1 MPQLVQDVEGE
12 RGLGAE
18 RKSQSRSKSLPSF
31 IGKAAVRQRPPINR
45 QAKRPKALTGFQ
57 TADTSIR
64 KCEREKEREGGRESE
79 GETVRW
85 VGLDAP
91 VRFH

>member
-57 TADTSIR
+57 TADIR
-64 KCEREKEREGGRESE
+64 KCEREIERERGRESE